1 MTNYSL
7 ADLGW
12 SAFFSRQDIPD
23 GAKPMRI
30 SSVHRDRVEA
40 ISPDGPQSLSTAD
53 RTGEFAPGD
62 WVLAEDG
69 QVTEVLERQS
79 LLKRGGAGNDA
90 RPQLLAANVATLGI
104 VSSCN
109 ADFNPAR
116 LERYLV
122 IAADAGC
129 LPLVILT
136 KADLDDDPQNYVKE
150 AERLSPLLTAIAID
164 AKDPDD
170 VARLNA
176 WCRNGETLALV
187 GSSGVGKTT
196 LRNALTGDKAET
208 QDIREDDAKGRH
220 TTTSRA
226 LVRTLAGGWII
237 DTPGMR
243 SLALTDVSDGI
254 AAVFEDIEDLTEG
267 CRFSDCAHESEP
279 GCAIT
284 AALQAG
290 DLDADRVKRWRKLKA
305 EEMHNSETLA
315 QSRARQK
322 GFGKMVKGA
331 MAHKRSER
339 GR

>member
-1 MTNYSL
+1 MTNYTL

-12 SAFFSRQDIPD
+12 SAFFTRQGIPD
-23 GAKPMRI
+23 GSNPMRI

-40 ISPDGPQSLSTAD
+40 ISPDGQHSLTTAQSSGQL
-53 RTGEFAPGD
+53 APGD

-69 QVTEVLERQS
+69 QVVTVLERTT

-90 RPQLLAANVATLGI
+90 RPQLLAANVETLGI

-109 ADFNPAR
+109 ADFNLAR
-116 LERYLV
+116 LERYVV

-136 KADLDDDPQNYVKE
+136 KADLDSDPHRFEKE
-150 AERLSPLLTAIAID
+150 AHRLSPLLTAIAID
-164 AKDPDD
+164 ATDPED
-170 VARLNA
+170 VKRLNA

-196 LRNALTGDKAET
+196 LRNALTGDEAAT

-226 LVRTLAGGWII
+226 LVRTRAGGWII

-254 AAVFEDIEDLTEG
+254 AAVFEDIEDLAEG
-267 CRFSDCAHESEP
+267 CRFSDCAHETEP
-279 GCAIT
+279 GCAIS
-284 AALQAG
+284 AALKSG
-290 DLDADRVKRWRKLKA
+290 VLDEDRVRRWRKLKA
-305 EEMHNSETLA
+305 EESHNSETLA
-315 QSRARQK
+315 QARAREK
-322 GFGKMVKGA
+322 GFEKMVKGA
-331 MAHKRSER
+331 MARKRSER
-339 GR
+339 DH

>member
-1 MTNYSL
+1 MTNYTL

-12 SAFFSRQDIPD
+12 SAFFSRQEIPD
-23 GAKPMRI
+23 GATPMRI
-30 SSVHRDRVEA
+30 SSVHRDRVDA
-40 ISPDGPQSLSTAD
+40 ISTDGQHSLYTSDST
-53 RTGEFAPGD
+53 GQFAAGD
-62 WVLAEDG
+62 WVLAEDC
-69 QVTEVLERQS
+69 QVSAVLDRQS

-136 KADLDDDPQNYVKE
+136 KADLDDDPESYVKK
-150 AERLSPLLTAIAID
+150 AQKLSPLLTAIAID

-196 LRNALTGDKAET
+196 LRNALTGDVAET
-208 QDIREDDAKGRH
+208 QGIREDDAKGRH

-254 AAVFEDIEDLTEG
+254 AAVFEDIEDLAEG
-267 CRFSDCAHESEP
+267 CKFSDCAHETEP

-284 AALQAG
+284 AALEMG
-290 DLDADRVKRWRKLKA
+290 DLDPDRVKRWRKLKA
-305 EEMHNSETLA
+305 EELHNSETLA
-315 QSRARQK
+315 QSRARQRS
-322 GFGKMVKGA
+322 FGKMVKGA
-331 MAHKRSER
+331 MAQKRSKR
-339 GR
+339 GN

>member
-1 MTNYSL
+1 MTNYTL

-23 GAKPMRI
+23 GSNPMRI
-30 SSVHRDRVEA
+30 SLVHRDRVEA
-40 ISPDGPQSLSTAD
+40 ISPDGQHSLTTAQSSGQL
-53 RTGEFAPGD
+53 APGD

-69 QVTEVLERQS
+69 QVVTVLERKT

-90 RPQLLAANVATLGI
+90 RPQLLAANVETLGI

-109 ADFNPAR
+109 ADFNLAR
-116 LERYLV
+116 LERYVV

-136 KADLDDDPQNYVKE
+136 KADLDSDPHRFEKE
-150 AERLSPLLTAIAID
+150 AHRLSPLLTAIAID
-164 AKDPDD
+164 ATDPED
-170 VARLNA
+170 VMRLNA

-196 LRNALTGDKAET
+196 LRNALTGDEAAT

-226 LVRTLAGGWII
+226 LVRTRAGGWII

-254 AAVFEDIEDLTEG
+254 AAVFEDIEDLAEG
-267 CRFSDCAHESEP
+267 CRFSDCAHETEP

-284 AALQAG
+284 AALKSG
-290 DLDADRVKRWRKLKA
+290 VLDEDRVRRWRKLKA
-305 EEMHNSETLA
+305 EETHNSETLA
-315 QSRARQK
+315 QSRAREK

-331 MAHKRSER
+331 MARKRSER
-339 GR
+339 DL